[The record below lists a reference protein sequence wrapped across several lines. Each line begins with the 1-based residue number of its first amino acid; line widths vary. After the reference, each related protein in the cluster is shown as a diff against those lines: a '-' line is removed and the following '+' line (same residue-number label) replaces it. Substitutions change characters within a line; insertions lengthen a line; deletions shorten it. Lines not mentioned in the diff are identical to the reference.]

1 MDCIEPGAVSP
12 DDLIAFV
19 DGEADA
25 RTAAHVA
32 ACSACAAQAATYA
45 QEQRWLSSWLYRVD
59 CPPAPTLGE
68 LSLGLL
74 PPDDALGVRAHLA
87 LCPHCRG
94 ELARLD
100 AALRDDPFAALAP
113 ESNRLARIV
122 ARLLPAPASGLAYA
136 GVRGATTSAARIYE
150 AEGVT
155 LSLAVEVDAPE
166 RSWTLLGL
174 VIDETGAELPAG
186 APVRLL
192 REDQTV
198 AVAALDDAG
207 NLVFAGLAAG
217 TYELD
222 VTLGERSIA
231 VEGIE
236 VGAPPG

>member
-12 DDLIAFV
+12 EGLIAFA

-32 ACSACAAQAATYA
+32 ACGACAARAAAYV
-45 QEQRWLSSWLYRVD
+45 QDQRWLSSWLYRVD
-59 CPPAPTLGE
+59 CPPAQTLGE

-74 PPDDALGVRAHLA
+74 APDDALGIRTHLA

-94 ELARLD
+94 ELAGLD
-100 AALRDDPFAALAP
+100 AALRDDPLAVLTDQTG
-113 ESNRLARIV
+113 RLARIV
-122 ARLLPAPASGLAYA
+122 ARLLPAPASGLAYT
-136 GVRGATTSAARIYE
+136 GVRGAAASAARIYE

-155 LSLAVEVDAPE
+155 LSLAVEVEEPE

-174 VIDETGAELPAG
+174 VVDESGAGLPAG

-192 REDQTV
+192 REDRI
-198 AVAALDDAG
+198 AAEAALDEVG
-207 NLVFAGLAAG
+207 NVVFAGLEAG
-217 TYELD
+217 RYELD
-222 VTLGERSIA
+222 VTLGERAIV